1 MSKGISTP
9 CVIWAQR
16 HNCIF
21 LTVEVSDAKDP
32 VIKVE
37 DQSVSFEA
45 LAGSGADAKQYKVVV
60 DLFDKINPDNS
71 AHAVRGRVTEFC
83 LKKVDEKFWPRLT
96 QSTEKHHWLKIDF
109 NKWVDEDDSDDER
122 KGGGGMPGMPGMGGM
137 GGMGGGDYDFEEM
150 MKSMGGL
157 GGAGG
162 MPGMPGGMGGMG
174 DRPDLGNLDDED
186 SDDEEGAMPDLE

>member
-1 MSKGISTP
+1 VWNGRSVTT
-9 CVIWAQR
+9 VF
-16 HNCIF
+16 F
-21 LTVEVSDAKDP
+21 LTVVLADLKDP
-32 VIKVE
+32 KISVE
-37 DQSVSFEA
+37 PRTVTFEA
-45 LAGSGADAKQYKVVV
+45 VVGDGADAKQYKVVI
-60 DLFDKINPDNS
+60 DLFDSINPENS
-71 AHAVRGRVTEFC
+71 AHVVRDRITEFC

-122 KGGGGMPGMPGMGGM
+122 KGGGGGMPGMGM
-137 GGMGGGDYDFEEM
+137 PGMGGGDYDFEEM

-162 MPGMPGGMGGMG
+162 MGGMPGMGGMG
-174 DRPDLGNLDDED
+174 MGDKPDLGNLDDED

>member
-1 MSKGISTP
+1 MSKVVSAP
-9 CVIWAQR
+9 SVVWAQR

-21 LTVEVSDAKDP
+21 LTVLLADAKDP
-32 VIKVE
+32 KIEVE
-37 DQSVSFEA
+37 ARTVTFEA
-45 LAGSGADAKQYKVVV
+45 VVGTGADAKQYKVVI
-60 DLFDKINPDNS
+60 DLFDSINPENS
-71 AHAVRGRVTEFC
+71 AHVIRDRLTEFC
-83 LKKVDEKFWPRLT
+83 LKKVEEKFWPRLT

-122 KGGGGMPGMPGMGGM
+122 KGGGMPGM

-162 MPGMPGGMGGMG
+162 MGGMAGMG
-174 DRPDLGNLDDED
+174 DKPDMGDLSD

>member
-9 CVIWAQR
+9 CVLWAQR

-21 LTVEVSDAKDP
+21 LTVEVADAKDP
-32 VIKVE
+32 KISVE
-37 DQSVSFEA
+37 ARTVTFEA
-45 LAGSGADAKQYKVVV
+45 NSGSGADAKQWKVVV
-60 DLFDKINPDNS
+60 DLFDAINPDNS
-71 AHAVRGRVTEFC
+71 AHVVGGRVTEFC

-122 KGGGGMPGMPGMGGM
+122 KGGGGMPGMGGM

-162 MPGMPGGMGGMG
+162 GMPGMGMPGMGG